1 MIYPDTEKNST
12 RIAILDFGTNTFNL
26 LITDV
31 SDENKLQVLHT
42 SKEAVK
48 LGEGGITKKIITE
61 NAFKRGI
68 NAIEQHLLRVKE
80 FNVSKVYAFAT
91 SAIRDASNGKDFVQA
106 VKEKF
111 DIYVMI
117 IPGEREAEMIYRGV
131 RLSLDLDINPVL
143 ILDIGGGSN
152 EFIIANKK
160 EIFWKQ
166 SFNLGMARLLETF
179 DPSDPISG
187 PEINEVTEY
196 LKTELKGLFKAIKK
210 YNPILLAGASGSFET
225 IAALLQHRFPARY
238 VKDSLPARE
247 IQYEDFLELH
257 KILLKS
263 TIEERRIMQGMEP
276 VRVEMMVL
284 ASIFIF
290 ITLNESGIHRIIQ
303 SDYALKEGV
312 IAEILNL

>member
-1 MIYPDTEKNST
+1 MYPHNSETT

-26 LITDV
+26 LITEV
-31 SDENKLQVLHT
+31 SAENKLNVLHT

-61 NAFKRGI
+61 QAFKRGLS
-68 NAIEQHLLRVKE
+68 AIERHLVKVKE
-80 FNVSKVYAFAT
+80 FNVNKVYAFAT
-91 SAIRDASNGKDFVQA
+91 SAIREASNGKDFIFAVQ
-106 VKEKF
+106 EKF
-111 DIYVMI
+111 DIYVLI

-131 RLSLDLDINPVL
+131 RLSIDMEEKPML

-160 EIFWKQ
+160 EIFWKH

-179 DPSDPISG
+179 NPSDPISRQQI
-187 PEINEVTEY
+187 EKLKAY
-196 LKTELKGLFKAIKK
+196 LKTELKELFAAVSK
-210 YNPILLAGASGSFET
+210 YKPGVLLGASGSFET
-225 IAALLQHRFPARY
+225 ISAILKHRKPGRY
-238 VKDSLPARE
+238 GPNHNPARE
-247 IQYEDFLELH
+247 INLEDFFELH
-257 KILLKS
+257 EILLKS
-263 TIEERRIMQGMEP
+263 TIEERRVMQGMEP
-276 VRVEMMVL
+276 VRVEMIVL

-290 ITLNESGIHRIIQ
+290 VTIKECGINKIIQ